1 MKKMIF
7 FILSIILLFIKCQED
22 VTEAQISCTYKV
34 WEKYHC
40 IFYTRQSC
48 CYTTTINCRFD
59 DYFHR

>member
-22 VTEAQISCTYKV
+22 VTEAQISCTYKG

-48 CYTTTINCRFD
+48 CYTTTINC
-59 DYFHR
+59 